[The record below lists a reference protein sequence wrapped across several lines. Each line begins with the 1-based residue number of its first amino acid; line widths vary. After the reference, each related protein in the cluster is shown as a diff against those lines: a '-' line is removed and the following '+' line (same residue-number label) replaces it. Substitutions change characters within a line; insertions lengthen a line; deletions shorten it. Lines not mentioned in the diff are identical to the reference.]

1 MNPNLLKQLAI
12 VVKQGSISSAAEQL
26 YVTQPTLTRG
36 IQQLESRVGAPVL
49 KRTRYGVVPTEI
61 GARLAQIGERIL
73 ADAQHG
79 EEVIRQFHS
88 GVQSEFALG
97 IDPLWE
103 FATVQQMTD
112 GLLQDKRFVFH
123 LRTGSAAVQIRLL
136 QEGELDFLLAPAH
149 LTVAQSELERELLF
163 RDRAG
168 VFAGRQSKLLGTSS
182 PIDPQELAQQKWI
195 VAGASAGFLDG
206 QAELV
211 GPAAAR
217 MAFTGS
223 IRSVFYLLQNTDVL
237 VRMPARLALMS
248 KEVMPNQLVPVE
260 GSLGSRRDIALWYRS
275 ADLERPDFVQVRE
288 TLRVLVRGI
297 DHTADQYGLEL

>member
-36 IQQLESRVGAPVL
+36 IQQLEARVGAAVL

-103 FATVQQMTD
+103 FATVHQMTE

-149 LTVAQSELERELLF
+149 LSVAQSELERELLF

-168 VFAGRQSKLLGTSS
+168 IFAGLKSDLIGSSELLNPG
-182 PIDPQELAQQKWI
+182 ELEQHKWI

-206 QAELV
+206 AAELA

-223 IRSVFYLLQNTDVL
+223 IRSVFYLLQHSDML
-237 VRMPARLALMS
+237 VRLPARLALMS
-248 KEVMPNQLVPVE
+248 KEVLPHQLLSVAGFV
-260 GSLGSRRDIALWYRS
+260 GARRDIALWYRS
-275 ADLERPDFVQVRE
+275 ADLERPDFVRVRE
-288 TLRVLVRGI
+288 SLRGLVCSI
-297 DHTADQYGLEL
+297 DKTAQQYGLEL

>member
-168 VFAGRQSKLLGTSS
+168 VFAGRQSKLLGTAN
-182 PIDPQELAQQKWI
+182 PIDPSELAQQKWI

-206 QAELV
+206 QAELA

-223 IRSVFYLLQNTDVL
+223 IRSVFYLLQSSDVL